1 MSDPTLLGL
10 GLATSAVLLF
20 GVWLIQLITHNAGLV
35 DVVWSASLGVMA
47 LEYAVLGSAPQGLR
61 IVMAVLAVGWS
72 GRLAVYLAIR
82 MIGAPEDSRYAA
94 LRQKWGT
101 QANLWMLAFFVLQA
115 VIAVVLSLSFWVVAT
130 MDVMPPMVC
139 LIAAA
144 IIAAGSVLG
153 EGLADAQLARFKAN
167 PANCGWVCARGLWR
181 YSRHPN
187 YFFESLYWVTFIV
200 LAAGAS
206 LWWVTLISPVLMAV
220 LLLKISGI
228 PTVETRS
235 AAGKRKGHDAYV
247 ATTSAF
253 IPWPPKHGTSSD
265 DTA

>member
-1 MSDPTLLGL
+1 
-10 GLATSAVLLF
+10 
-20 GVWLIQLITHNAGLV
+20 
-35 DVVWSASLGVMA
+35 
-47 LEYAVLGSAPQGLR
+47 
-61 IVMAVLAVGWS
+61 
-72 GRLAVYLAIR
+72 
-82 MIGAPEDSRYAA
+82 
-94 LRQKWGT
+94 
-101 QANLWMLAFFVLQA
+101 MLAFFILQA

-130 MDVMPPMVC
+130 MDVKPPVIC
-139 LIAAA
+139 TIAAM

-167 PANCGWVCARGLWR
+167 PANRGWVCARGLWR

-187 YFFESLYWVTFIV
+187 YFFESFYWVTFMV

-228 PTVETRS
+228 PTVEARS

-253 IPWPPKHGTSSD
+253 IPWPPKQKIGSD
-265 DTA
+265 DNT